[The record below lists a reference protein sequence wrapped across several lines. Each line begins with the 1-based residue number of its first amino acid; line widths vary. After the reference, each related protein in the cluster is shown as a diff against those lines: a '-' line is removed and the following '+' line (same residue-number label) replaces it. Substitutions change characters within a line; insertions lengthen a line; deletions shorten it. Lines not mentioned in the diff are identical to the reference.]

1 MMINGTVI
9 SASSLMETFSLQREV
24 AKGAISIKT
33 NPMDND
39 VGMGS
44 FTELMKQKVS
54 AVNEAQNYSSNLMKA
69 VDSGRSDDLV
79 GAMVASQKASLS
91 FSAMMQIRNRL
102 VQAFDDVIKMPI

>member
-1 MMINGTVI
+1 MMINGAVI